1 MYGKCQEKQ
10 KGLILMKNYLQ
21 SKIYSFSFYI
31 EMIISFILTLVLI
44 ILSARLLMDAMNMT
58 FSSEGEDV
66 FSFAIENAMNIAIG
80 VELIKMLCKHT
91 PGTVVEVLMFAI
103 ARQMIVDHGSTMDTL
118 IGVICI
124 AILFA
129 TRKYLFIAHDDVTR
143 ITLRAGQSVK
153 VANALAKVH
162 IPTNEGKTLRDVIEK
177 HLAEEDKE
185 KSIGTCVDFDNFAL
199 CIASI
204 HGDVITRVDI
214 LKTN

>member
-1 MYGKCQEKQ
+1 
-10 KGLILMKNYLQ
+10 MKDYFQ
-21 SKIYSFSFYI
+21 SKIYSFSFFI
-31 EMIISFILTLVLI
+31 EMFISFILTLVI
-44 ILSARLLMDAMNMT
+44 VVLSARLLVDAMDMT
-58 FSSEGEDV
+58 FSAEGEDV
-66 FSFAIENAMNIAIG
+66 FSYIIENAMSLVVG

-103 ARQMIVDHGSTMDTL
+103 ARQMIAAHASTMDTL

-143 ITLRAGQSVK
+143 ITLRAGQTVK
-153 VANALAKVH
+153 MANALAKIR
-162 IPTNEGKTLRDVIEK
+162 IPSNEGKTLRDVIEK

-185 KSIGTCVDFDNFAL
+185 KNIGTCVDFDNFSL

-204 HGDVITRVDI
+204 HDDVITRVDI